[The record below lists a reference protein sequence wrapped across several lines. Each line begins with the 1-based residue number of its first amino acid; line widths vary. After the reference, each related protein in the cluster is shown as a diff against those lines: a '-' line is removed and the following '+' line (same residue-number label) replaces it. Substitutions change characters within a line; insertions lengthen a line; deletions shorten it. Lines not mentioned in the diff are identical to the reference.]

1 MTVNTLFFGIVMDI
15 TGERKISFDLQKE
28 ITIREFQE
36 YLLKKYPGLTD
47 IKIFAFA
54 VNESYVKDDHQI
66 QENDV
71 VAVIPPVSG
80 G

>member
-1 MTVNTLFFGIVMDI
+1 MTINTLFFGIVMDI
-15 TGERKISFDLQKE
+15 TGQRKTTLTFEKE
-28 ITIREFQE
+28 MTIGDFQV

-47 IKIFAFA
+47 IKNFAFA
-54 VNESYVKDDHQI
+54 VNESYVKEDYKI

-71 VAVIPPVSG
+71 VAIIPPVSG